1 MTTKTDNRGFW
12 EYSIFQKI
20 VIPNE
25 EQNIKISLKPENSFN
40 PNLVHQYI
48 SPELS
53 KSEKI
58 YNSKINDPNI
68 KLNKAEQIIYEKY
81 VNDLNETIKNDMI
94 EIEKK
99 GANANLKTKEGKIHL
114 MMKILDSEIKKN
126 NIDIIANIF
135 LRLKEDEFELTD
147 EMKEKYKNTIINMN
161 NILKDVDLIKF
172 QFEKLYSQ
180 MPPLNEKK
188 FRKFDDWQI
197 DVIKNIDNEKSTILS
212 APTSAGK
219 SVLAGYTV
227 TKGKTLYIVPTDAL
241 AWQISSYLSGILN
254 NDVPII
260 TLTYQTI
267 PKRDELVK
275 KINISNAIVGTA
287 DSILDILPLIKTNF
301 KWIIY
306 DEVHMIGKNEGFA
319 MESIAK
325 ILNDVPFLALTATI
339 GNVEYLESWFR
350 KLNDKPIQTIIC
362 NKRFFNLQKYYYDG
376 KANQIRLINPL
387 SMVSIK
393 EFADKTIKTKNLD
406 PTPIDT
412 WSLVNKLIQHNIK
425 LNELH
430 PHKYFEANERIEF
443 SKATKYFYDLINF
456 LSDNFANFSNI
467 IDKILTE
474 YSDINVN
481 TKTNFIKLMKEI
493 NKENKGPA
501 IIFQQNTI
509 SCLKIARKLSEQIDN
524 LEIRTYP
531 TLFEERIKKEKQQK
545 TNNKKIE
552 KLEKDITEKQEF
564 KKMLE
569 EKTEEVIEE
578 NEKLNSP
585 HPDFIFSKEKIND
598 ILIEEYHRKFKNYFP
613 NNNGNYHFLIRL
625 LWRGIGVYVIG
636 LPDNYLRLV
645 QTLANKKK
653 LGFVFSDISLV
664 FGVSMPFRTSII
676 YTEESMVDNLDSMI
690 YHQMAGRAGRRCLD
704 KEGNVIFVGYSWE
717 RIKELSKSSIPNVS
731 GLYKPIYTFDCGSV
745 LSKLSRDYSFVNNNL
760 LLGINNNFN
769 ETIKKNY
776 ETIWLD
782 YKPKYNIEDKPDEKN
797 LNYLQWI
804 LRYSNDSI
812 ISCVLIPFLQ
822 KYFGNSKPNNEPDQI
837 ELAYFLCNFI
847 DIKYTNNK
855 YDDLNKFSSQFRK
868 FNLSEIKNIL
878 ATKDIIINNN
888 IDCRIWISIRNNLLV
903 NIDDEIIRQDLFN
916 YNIKLRALQHYFFHT
931 KQITLAKLFGKLLTR
946 IWWIYH
952 SSSPVIRLS

>member
-275 KINISNAIVGTA
+275 KINTSNAIVGTA

-350 KLNDKPIQTIIC
+350 KLNNKQIQTIIC

-430 PHKYFEANERIEF
+430 PHKYFQANERIEF

-456 LSDNFANFSNI
+456 LSDNFANFSND

-474 YSDINVN
+474 YSDITVN

-569 EKTEEVIEE
+569 EKTEKVIEE

-676 YTEESMVDNLDSMI
+676 YTEENMVDNLDSMI

-745 LSKLSRDYSFVNNNL
+745 LSKLSRDYSFVNKNSLSGN
-760 LLGINNNFN
+760 NNNFN

-855 YDDLNKFSSQFRK
+855 YDDLNKFCSQFRK

-903 NIDDEIIRQDLFN
+903 NIDDEIIRQDLFH